1 MFRLD
6 FPWGTYF
13 ALQKKIVLLWLLKIQ
28 TLLTS
33 VPSFPPLAWNWKQE
47 EKVSKYF
54 QTASLIRLKGAGSEI
69 GKENFHFVDRTH
81 AGNIKGGG
89 YNLWNRWSGKSEK
102 KWMFRMFFEIG
113 ENWVKAWRPQ
123 AESNRGNWTN
133 IGFKQTNI
141 YSLFKLICSFS
152 TKICAIANLQWLFSC
167 HSRWEE
173 CNLIIWAVWMHFV
186 YLFSCLSCKI
196 KTNCT
201 KFVKSLPYFLN
212 VYSNTVWK
220 TRGFEHPNDS
230 KTVFQLYLQAGT
242 RGLAAKIANLTFKQ
256 DLV

>member
-1 MFRLD
+1 M
-6 FPWGTYF
+6 
-13 ALQKKIVLLWLLKIQ
+13 LLWLLKIQ

-81 AGNIKGGG
+81 AGNIKAGG
-89 YNLWNRWSGKSEK
+89 YNLWNRWSRKSEN
-102 KWMFRMFFEIG
+102 KWMFRMFFKIG
-113 ENWVKAWRPQ
+113 ANWVKAWRPQ
-123 AESNRGNWTN
+123 PESNRGNWTN

-141 YSLFKLICSFS
+141 YSLIKLICSFS
-152 TKICAIANLQWLFSC
+152 TKIVRLQICNGCLVAIPGGRSAIWSFERFGCILFIYSAA
-167 HSRWEE
+167 
-173 CNLIIWAVWMHFV
+173 WAA
-186 YLFSCLSCKI
+186 KI

-201 KFVKSLPYFLN
+201 KSKFVKSLPYFLN

-242 RGLAAKIANLTFKQ
+242 RGLAAEIANPTLKQ